1 MPDDEKNLT
10 VEFMTDTEVTRVFE
24 FTCNIEIAWNTE
36 INLCTDSLW
45 NIVYIDEAQLKNCKL
60 INS

>member
-24 FTCNIEIAWNTE
+24 FTWNIEIAWNTE
-36 INLCTDSLW
+36 INLCTDSL
-45 NIVYIDEAQLKNCKL
+45 
-60 INS
+60 